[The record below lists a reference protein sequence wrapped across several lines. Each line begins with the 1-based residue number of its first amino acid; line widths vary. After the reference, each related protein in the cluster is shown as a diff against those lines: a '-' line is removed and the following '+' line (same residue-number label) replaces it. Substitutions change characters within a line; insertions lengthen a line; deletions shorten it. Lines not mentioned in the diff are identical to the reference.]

1 MEFDSNGIIVSRKSE
16 PRGVGTTAIFQDIF
30 HTFPVRQKE
39 LMRNI
44 KKEYVKV
51 IHMLQSYALG
61 GKNVRLN
68 VFNCKEGGKKNE
80 SILSIREHNSVKD
93 NIVDIYGP
101 KQFQSMVD
109 IGSVTVP
116 GKNDF

>member
-1 MEFDSNGIIVSRKSE
+1 
-16 PRGVGTTAIFQDIF
+16 
-30 HTFPVRQKE
+30 
-39 LMRNI
+39 
-44 KKEYVKV
+44 
-51 IHMLQSYALG
+51 MLQSYALG

-116 GKNDF
+116 GKNGF